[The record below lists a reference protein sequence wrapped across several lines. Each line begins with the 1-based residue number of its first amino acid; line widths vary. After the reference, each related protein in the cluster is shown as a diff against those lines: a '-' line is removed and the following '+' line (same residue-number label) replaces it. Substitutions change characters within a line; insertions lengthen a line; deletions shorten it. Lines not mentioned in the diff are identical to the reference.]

1 METINKL
8 GANVRCIE
16 QAEGEAWQLGG
27 TDVRILRKVTMTRSR
42 RILVED
48 ATTDVGFSKD
58 DKMQTFYR
66 LTADLDPGCRSLRA
80 DRCRRVVYD

>member
-16 QAEGEAWQLGG
+16 QAEGEAWQLGRA
-27 TDVRILRKVTMTRSR
+27 DVRILRQVTITRSR

-48 ATTDVGFSKD
+48 VTTDVGFSED
-58 DKMQTFYR
+58 DKMQTLYR
-66 LTADLDPGCRSLRA
+66 LTAELDLGRRSLRA